1 MEYWKTI
8 TINNVAWNYE
18 VSSMGQLRNKR
29 TQKVR
34 NVPMLTKYPKV
45 KLRCHK
51 DTETIDLH
59 RLIAMA
65 LVPND
70 DPIVKTDVIHL
81 DRNTHNNSVSNLKWV
96 SRPEFIQFLASVD
109 KRIVSMV
116 TKDVLE
122 HMATGRRTIGVIS
135 EEYDEGGIL
144 EPVPVLVSVGDE
156 VVDTPDTTCGDGTTK
171 CLVKPLT
178 IVMRQH
184 EKSINTLQLKH
195 KIEYDTLQLQHR
207 ADYEMLQFNYDTLVQ
222 KVDDLTRQIQEI
234 RQQIN

>member
-1 MEYWKTI
+1 MG
-8 TINNVAWNYE
+8 VAI
-18 VSSMGQLRNKR
+18 L
-29 TQKVR
+29 
-34 NVPMLTKYPKV
+34 
-45 KLRCHK
+45 
-51 DTETIDLH
+51 
-59 RLIAMA
+59 
-65 LVPND
+65 
-70 DPIVKTDVIHL
+70 
-81 DRNTHNNSVSNLKWV
+81 
-96 SRPEFIQFLASVD
+96 EFIQFLASVD

-156 VVDTPDTTCGDGTTK
+156 VVDTPDTTCGNNPK